1 VRVLALVHGEYFGA
15 GTFGEVIR
23 DRGHELV
30 EWESSVGLPPDDDY
44 DALIVFG
51 GRPNPDEE
59 REKPW
64 LADELQLLANHLDE
78 GTPMLGVCLGA
89 QLLAKVSGGRAFRL
103 DEDERGWADVELT
116 PAARDDPL
124 FAAWPERVRAFESHG
139 YSLEPPP
146 GAVELA
152 RNRHVQ
158 AYRIEGGRR
167 VWGVQFH
174 PEVTAAQANDF
185 VDRRA
190 DELRDPAGFR
200 AETAREIG
208 RWTELGRSLCG
219 AFLDQAYPG

>member
-15 GTFGEVIR
+15 GTFGEVVR
-23 DRGHELV
+23 ERCDELV
-30 EWESSVGLPPDDDY
+30 EWEGSVGLPPDEDY
-44 DALIVFG
+44 DALMVFG
-51 GRPNPDEE
+51 GRTNPDEE
-59 REKPW
+59 GEKPW
-64 LADELQLLANHLDE
+64 LADELELLRGHLDE

-89 QLLAKVSGGRAFRL
+89 QLLAKVSGGRAFPL
-103 DEDERGWADVELT
+103 DEAERGWADVELM

-139 YSLEPPP
+139 YSLEPPA

-152 RNRHVQ
+152 RNRQVQ
-158 AYRIEGGRR
+158 AYRIGGR

-174 PEVTAAQANDF
+174 PEVTAAQIDDF
-185 VDRRA
+185 VDLRA
-190 DELRDPAGFR
+190 DELVDPAGVR